1 MGKSVQDLSD
11 HRHDRPGRERER
23 APFGFR
29 EVPLSDKQGLVDD
42 VFHRVAR
49 RYDLMNDLMSGG
61 LHRLWKDAMVSWLAP
76 PRTSRRPWRAVDV
89 AGGTGDIAFRIAER
103 SGGNAEVTVCD
114 INPSML
120 LVGATRQ
127 DRPREAEGVRFVAA
141 NAEAL
146 PFPDG
151 AQDAWTIAFGIR
163 NVARRERALAE
174 AFRVLRRGGRF
185 MCLEFS
191 HVDLPVL
198 DRVYDLYSFNVIP
211 RLGGI
216 VAGDPDPYQ
225 YLVESI
231 RTFPNPARFAVEIE
245 DAGFSRVT
253 HRLLSGGI
261 AAIHSAF
268 KL

>member
-1 MGKSVQDLSD
+1 MGQAVQD
-11 HRHDRPGRERER
+11 RPEDRLDTPGGES

-29 EVPLSDKQGLVDD
+29 KVPLSDKQRLVDD

-61 LHRLWKDAMVSWLAP
+61 LHRLWKDAFVSWLAP
-76 PRTSRRPWRAVDV
+76 PRSPRRPWRAVDM
-89 AGGTGDIAFRIAER
+89 AGGTGDIAFRIHER
-103 SGGNAEVTVCD
+103 SGGNASVTVCD
-114 INPSML
+114 INESML
-120 LVGATRQ
+120 RVGKDRA
-127 DRPREAEGVRFVAA
+127 DRPRDGTGVSFVAA

-151 AQDAWTIAFGIR
+151 SQDAWTIAFGIR

-174 AFRVLRRGGRF
+174 AYRVLRRGGRF

-191 HVDLPVL
+191 KVDVPVL
-198 DRVYDLYSFNVIP
+198 DRIYDLYSFNVIP
-211 RLGGI
+211 RLGGA

-231 RTFPNPARFAVEIE
+231 RTFPNPARFSVEIE

-261 AAIHSAF
+261 AAIHSAY
-268 KL
+268 KI